1 MRLHVCLEGQVAAV
15 LDSSRSHTQ
24 LTYSDE
30 WLNSEAAYPLSQSLP
45 LVAKRL
51 TGAPVVN
58 FLWGLLPDNERT
70 LDAWGR
76 RFQVSA
82 RDPAALLAHV
92 GEDCAGAVQ
101 FVREERIDEVLASEK
116 EAPKIDWLNEHEL
129 EHRIRH
135 LTQDAGATRENAA
148 EGQFSLSGAQVK
160 TALYFDQKRQR
171 WGVPR
176 GRTPTTHILKPVANN
191 FDGFAENEHFC
202 LTLARRMG
210 IAAAR
215 TQWRPIG
222 GIPTLIA
229 ERYDRIEVEG
239 RWNRIHQEDCCQ
251 AFGIHPGSKYEN
263 EGGPGFAAIM
273 GLLDT
278 SNDPQAD
285 RDRMM
290 KTACLIYLLAA
301 TDAHSKNFSLLYGRG
316 DNGPSMRLAP
326 LYDIA
331 SAWPYPRRIPPQKMK
346 LAMRIG
352 RHYRMREI
360 QSRHFIDLAKVCRY
374 PASRLMAVLGELAER
389 VPDEALSLRAEIR
402 ETSIAQGPMDRLVN
416 SVVAQCTATIRT
428 IKA

>member
-210 IAAAR
+210 I
-215 TQWRPIG
+215 TP
-222 GIPTLIA
+222 
-229 ERYDRIEVEG
+229 
-239 RWNRIHQEDCCQ
+239 
-251 AFGIHPGSKYEN
+251 
-263 EGGPGFAAIM
+263 
-273 GLLDT
+273 
-278 SNDPQAD
+278 
-285 RDRMM
+285 
-290 KTACLIYLLAA
+290 
-301 TDAHSKNFSLLYGRG
+301 
-316 DNGPSMRLAP
+316 
-326 LYDIA
+326 
-331 SAWPYPRRIPPQKMK
+331 
-346 LAMRIG
+346 
-352 RHYRMREI
+352 
-360 QSRHFIDLAKVCRY
+360 
-374 PASRLMAVLGELAER
+374 
-389 VPDEALSLRAEIR
+389 
-402 ETSIAQGPMDRLVN
+402 
-416 SVVAQCTATIRT
+416 
-428 IKA
+428 

>member
-135 LTQDAGATRENAA
+135 RSRGALESHSSGRL
-148 EGQFSLSGAQVK
+148 LSGI
-160 TALYFDQKRQR
+160 
-171 WGVPR
+171 W
-176 GRTPTTHILKPVANN
+176 
-191 FDGFAENEHFC
+191 
-202 LTLARRMG
+202 
-210 IAAAR
+210 
-215 TQWRPIG
+215 
-222 GIPTLIA
+222 
-229 ERYDRIEVEG
+229 
-239 RWNRIHQEDCCQ
+239 
-251 AFGIHPGSKYEN
+251 
-263 EGGPGFAAIM
+263 
-273 GLLDT
+273 
-278 SNDPQAD
+278 
-285 RDRMM
+285 
-290 KTACLIYLLAA
+290 
-301 TDAHSKNFSLLYGRG
+301 
-316 DNGPSMRLAP
+316 
-326 LYDIA
+326 
-331 SAWPYPRRIPPQKMK
+331 YP
-346 LAMRIG
+346 
-352 RHYRMREI
+352 
-360 QSRHFIDLAKVCRY
+360 
-374 PASRLMAVLGELAER
+374 SRLEVR
-389 VPDEALSLRAEIR
+389 
-402 ETSIAQGPMDRLVN
+402 
-416 SVVAQCTATIRT
+416 
-428 IKA
+428 K